1 MLFGVLLGSLAA
13 YGASLNRGRPYWKPL
28 PSAHLSAHQG
38 CIGSSMRTL
47 SVPILG
53 DKWFDGAMRILLAGA
68 SGTIGTALTRQL
80 EKNHEVVR
88 LVRRTPRGPSEIR
101 WNPEAGELDVAAV
114 DQADAVINLSG
125 AGIAGGLWTRSYKE
139 TLYSSR
145 LMPTRTL
152 VQAMRKA
159 DNPPEVFISQSA
171 SGYYGD
177 RGDDVLTEASTS
189 GDTLLA
195 DICRRWE
202 AEALGAPA
210 SVRVVLSRTGIV
222 MAKEGGALPNLL
234 IPIRLFAGTS
244 LGSGRQWWPWI
255 SLNDEV
261 RALEFLLTAPLS
273 GPVNLSA
280 PAPATLDSLTLQLGR
295 AFKRPVWFRVP
306 GFILK
311 AVIGQLGYELL
322 LVSTRM
328 EPRALSGA
336 GFSFDESSPESLA
349 QWVHHTVSS

>member
-1 MLFGVLLGSLAA
+1 
-13 YGASLNRGRPYWKPL
+13 
-28 PSAHLSAHQG
+28 
-38 CIGSSMRTL
+38 
-47 SVPILG
+47 
-53 DKWFDGAMRILLAGA
+53 MRILLAGA

-80 EKNHEVVR
+80 AVNHEVRR
-88 LVRRTPRGPSEIR
+88 LVRRAPKNESEVR
-101 WNPEAGELDVAAV
+101 WNPSTGDLDVAAV
-114 DQADAVINLSG
+114 EWADAVINLSG
-125 AGIAGGLWTRSYKE
+125 AGIAGHPWTRSYKE

-145 LMPTRTL
+145 IMPTRTL
-152 VQAMRKA
+152 VTAITRATKRPQ
-159 DNPPEVFISQSA
+159 VLISQSA

-177 RGDDVLTEASTS
+177 RGDDVLTESSAS
-189 GDTLLA
+189 GQTLLA

-202 AEALGAPA
+202 AEALAAPEE
-210 SVRVVLSRTGIV
+210 VRVVLPRTGIV

-255 SLNDEV
+255 SLNDEI

-280 PAPATLDSLTLQLGR
+280 PAPAPLDQIALHLGK

-306 GFILK
+306 AFILK
-311 AVIGQLGYELL
+311 AAIGQLGYELL

-328 EPRALSGA
+328 EPRALVAA
-336 GFSFDESSPESLA
+336 GFSFDEATPEALA
-349 QWVHHTVSS
+349 QWVHRTITAPSE